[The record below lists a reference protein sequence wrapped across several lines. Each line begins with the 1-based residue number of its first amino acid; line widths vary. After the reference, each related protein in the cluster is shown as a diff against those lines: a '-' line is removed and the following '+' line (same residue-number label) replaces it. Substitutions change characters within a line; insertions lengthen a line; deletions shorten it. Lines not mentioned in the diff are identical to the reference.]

1 MSGGAKEVPVIVIT
15 AAHPRLYNHDL
26 APVAPEGRTWG
37 TFSLFA
43 MWMSDVHSVGG
54 YTFAASL
61 FFLGLA
67 GWQLLLSMV
76 VGIAAV
82 NYLMNLIGRP
92 SQKYGIPF
100 PVAARMSFG
109 VMGANLAAMV
119 RGIVGIVWYGV
130 QTYLASKAIQVLV
143 LTVWPSAAVYGQN
156 DIVGLST
163 LSWASFL
170 FMWFF
175 QLVIFLSGMET
186 IRKFIDF
193 CGPVVYFVMF
203 ILAGW
208 MIYKTGLD
216 SFSMQL
222 STKVLTGR
230 ESIGLQAN
238 AAMLIVAYFAALL
251 LNFGDFARFAVSERA
266 MKAGNFWG
274 LPVNF
279 IVFSI
284 ITVIVT
290 GGSMK
295 VFGEAIM
302 DPVLIVERI
311 NNPIVSIVGSITFI
325 VATMGINIVA
335 NFVSPAYD
343 IANLAPDKIDFR
355 LGGLITSV
363 LSVLVCPWLFVSS
376 PQAITLFVS
385 VFGAVLGPMFGIMVA
400 DYYLVK
406 RQVIKLEDLYTLS
419 PTGSLYFESGWNRKA
434 LFALAI
440 SGALS
445 IGLSLLGAFGV
456 IFNVGDWGW
465 LIGSASGAILHAALS
480 GVGKQVTSAPAS
492 I

>member
-1 MSGGAKEVPVIVIT
+1 MSAGANQVPVIAIT
-15 AAHPRLYNHDL
+15 GAHPRLYNHDL
-26 APVAPEGRTWG
+26 APVAPAGRTWG

-67 GWQLLLSMV
+67 GWQVLLSMI
-76 VGIAAV
+76 VGITIV
-82 NYLMNLIGRP
+82 FFLMNLVGRP
-92 SQKYGIPF
+92 SQKYGIPY
-100 PVAARMSFG
+100 PVFARMSFG
-109 VMGANLAAMV
+109 VMGANLAAVV

-130 QTYLASKAIQVLV
+130 QTYFASKAVEVLV
-143 LTVWPSAAVYGQN
+143 LALAPSMAAYTH
-156 DIVGLST
+156 DDLIGLST
-163 LSWASFL
+163 LGWASFL

-193 CGPVVYFVMF
+193 CGPIVYLVMF
-203 ILAGW
+203 VLAGW
-208 MIYKTGLD
+208 MLWHTGLS

-222 STKVLTGR
+222 SDKHRSGP
-230 ESIGLQAN
+230 ESIGLMAN

-251 LNFGDFARFAVSERA
+251 LNFGDFARFAKTEAA
-266 MKAGNFWG
+266 MKSGNFWG

-279 IVFSI
+279 ILFAI

-295 VFGEAIM
+295 VFGQAIM
-302 DPVLIVERI
+302 DPVLIVQKI
-311 NNPIVSIVGSITFI
+311 DNPIATVVGSITFI

-343 IANLAPDKIDFR
+343 IANLAPQKIDFK
-355 LGGLITSV
+355 LGGLITSI

-376 PQAITLFVS
+376 PHAITVFVS
-385 VFGAVLGPMFGIMVA
+385 IFGAVLGPMFGIMVA

-406 RQVIKLEDLYTLS
+406 RQHVVLDDLYTMS
-419 PTGSLYFESGWNRKA
+419 PRGSLHFDGGWNRRA
-434 LFALAI
+434 LFALAL
-440 SGALS
+440 SGALA
-445 IGLSLLGAFGV
+445 IGLSLAGAFGLM
-456 IFNVGDWGW
+456 FNVGDWGW
-465 LIGSASGAILHAALS
+465 LIGSAAGALFYLGANRRGEPTLA
-480 GVGKQVTSAPAS
+480 TRARA
-492 I
+492 